1 MENAPVCCSIPPVH
15 LDELQPCPLCG
26 GTFTIRALLEA
37 VFRYWPALNVVYS
50 RSPCCQ
56 AQEELEVHVNKV
68 VRGYIYAAGAPHF
81 CGMDEY
87 EVPGL
92 ALEQRGK
99 DYWLCWESRERLLPT
114 G

>member
-1 MENAPVCCSIPPVH
+1 MH

-26 GTFTIRALLEA
+26 GTFTVRALIEA
-37 VFRYWPALNVVYS
+37 AFRYWPALNVVYS

-56 AQEELEVHVNKV
+56 AQEELEVHTNRV
-68 VRGYIYAAGAPHF
+68 VRGYIYAAGTPHF

-99 DYWLCWESRERLLPT
+99 DYWLCWESRERLLAMNQADCRIVK
-114 G
+114 